1 VTGRGSAGRRFV
13 GRGSVSRAGR
23 RAASVTEALL
33 GFLPGERPGY
43 DLAIPVMFS
52 PTAKGTFTFH
62 YVFHWKDRLGNHSLT
77 VVLTG
82 KGV

>member
-1 VTGRGSAGRRFV
+1 VRLFV
-13 GRGSVSRAGR
+13 CGAVPADRSPRCAL
-23 RAASVTEALL
+23 AAT
-33 GFLPGERPGY
+33 Y

-52 PTAKGTFTFH
+52 PTSKGTFTFH
-62 YVFHWKDRLGNHSLT
+62 YVFRWKDRLGSHSLT